1 LVLWKKQMEK
11 GNITKLKIVQCAAP
25 IFNQRGYAGASM
37 ADVMQATGLKKGG
50 IYNHFESKE
59 QLALEAFRYA
69 VALSRQR
76 YHESLSGHDSSLE
89 QLSAFIA
96 VFQRVYDDPP
106 VPGGCPLLNTAI
118 DSDDAFPMLQ
128 RETSR
133 EMQLWHRWI
142 VRIIRRGVN
151 RGEIQ
156 AEIDAKAVATLL
168 IASLEGGLMLSK
180 LHQDP
185 LFLAQV
191 AEYLKSYLV
200 SHLQP

>member
-1 LVLWKKQMEK
+1 MEK
-11 GNITKLKIVQCAAP
+11 GNTTKLKIVQCAAQ

-37 ADVMQATGLKKGG
+37 ADVMTATGLQKGG

-89 QLSAFIA
+89 QLSAFVT

-118 DSDDAFPMLQ
+118 DSDDAFPALQ

-133 EMQLWHRWI
+133 EMHLWHRWV
-142 VRIIRRGVN
+142 VRIIRRGIN
-151 RGEIQ
+151 RGEIRSK
-156 AEIDAKAVATLL
+156 IDAKAVATLL

-185 LFLAQV
+185 IFLEQV
-191 AEYLKSYLV
+191 VEHLKSYLV
-200 SHLQP
+200 SYLQQ